1 MVRKPFVAL
10 MLMVGSATISVVFLC
25 DRASSQQ
32 QGKPSLAALSTTA
45 KAADEPAFTRKEDV
59 IYGRKYGTALTMDV
73 FTPKKDVNGAA
84 VIFVVSGGFFS
95 SHEAI
100 RFPQVKPFVERGYTV
115 FAVVHGSQPRFQV
128 PEIVQDMN
136 RAVRFIR
143 YHA

>member
-1 MVRKPFVAL
+1 MVRKPFLAP
-10 MLMVGSATISVVFLC
+10 MSMVGSATISVVFLC

-84 VIFVVSGGFFS
+84 VIFVVSGGWNS
-95 SHEAI
+95 SHDSI
-100 RFPQVKPFVERGYTV
+100 KPVFVTEYLHRGYTV
-115 FAVVHGSQPRFQV
+115 FAVVHGSQPKFTI
-128 PEIVQDMN
+128 PEMLTDMH
-136 RAVRFIR
+136 RAVRF
-143 YHA
+143 